1 MNFMNIEH
9 RTSNAER
16 RTGAWWRLGAVCG
29 LLAVG
34 VALSTGAQTNTTT
47 NTNTTRAATNTSTAA
62 AEDSVPSLYSFK
74 VIGDNNIFDPY
85 RRPHVTGIGPT
96 TPRRLD
102 AFGLTGTMSYSKGKF
117 AFFNGTSQQ
126 YYKVLGVG
134 GNIAGYTVK
143 DITQTNVTLS
153 AKGKDFSMPVGQQL
167 RNENGNWKMLGQPIA
182 ELNSDTNSDDT
193 TASADASKP
202 PEGANPQM
210 SEILKRLMQAREQEL
225 K

>member
-1 MNFMNIEH
+1 MNMEH
-9 RTSNAER
+9 RTSNSECR
-16 RTGAWWRLGAVCG
+16 MGRLWRLGAVCG

-34 VALSTGAQTNTTT
+34 VVLSTGAQTNIAT
-47 NTNTTRAATNTSTAA
+47 NAVRAAGTNAASTAA

-74 VIGDNNIFDPY
+74 IIGDNNIFDPY
-85 RRPHVTGIGPT
+85 RRPRRDFPPPNNPT
-96 TPRRLD
+96 RSP
-102 AFGLTGTMSYSKGKF
+102 AFALTGTMSYSKGKF
-117 AFFNGTSQQ
+117 AFFKGTSQE

-143 DITQTNVTLS
+143 DITHTNVTLS
-153 AKGKDFSMPVGQQL
+153 AKGKDFQMPVGQQL
-167 RNENGNWKMLGQPIA
+167 RNENGNWKLLGQPM
-182 ELNSDTNSDDT
+182 ELNSDTNGDET
-193 TASADASKP
+193 TANADASKP